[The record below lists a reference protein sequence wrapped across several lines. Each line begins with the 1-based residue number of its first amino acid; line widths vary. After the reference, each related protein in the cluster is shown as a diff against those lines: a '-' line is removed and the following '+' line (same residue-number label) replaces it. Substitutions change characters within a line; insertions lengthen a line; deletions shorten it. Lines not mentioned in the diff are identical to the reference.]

1 MDVLDHAGWVHDQ
14 GVPQVKIKIG
24 ESSGSNPGRELARVA
39 IARSEIGPDAE
50 LHVDANGGYTPG
62 QAVRIAHLLDSED
75 VAWFEE
81 PVSSE
86 T

>member
-1 MDVLDHAGWVHDQ
+1 MHDQ
-14 GVPQVKIKIG
+14 GVPQVRIKIG

-62 QAVRIAHLLDSED
+62 KAVRIARLLDSED
-75 VAWFEE
+75 VTWFEE